1 MSGAAAIFMVIQPIA
16 VCAGSQRDCT
26 AFRQQRYSGRAS
38 AWLLIE
44 ALGIWM
50 RVAMIMSLFTGVLL
64 GQKGYSVKEI
74 RDGLYFL
81 TDGAYN
87 TMFLVTNEG
96 VIAIDALPTLGQRQ
110 LDAIHEVTDKPVR
123 YLIYSHEHTDHIGAA
138 SLFPSSVK
146 IIAQEQTAAILK
158 RRNDPRRPVPS
169 ITFRERYTVELG
181 GQKLELVYPGPNHQT
196 GNSIIWAP
204 RQKTLMLVD
213 IIYPGYMPY
222 KNLGIVEDVP
232 GYIDV
237 HRKVLAYDFD
247 TFVGGHVGEAG
258 TRADVETSLEFVTQ
272 LQSVAS
278 RLMGET
284 PFPAF
289 LARHPGPD
297 KWDLHN
303 EYEKALVDACAAE
316 LRPLWE
322 KRLKDTETYLKDN
335 CWAMIEAITVQ
346 TPPLSAGSAKKP

>member
-1 MSGAAAIFMVIQPIA
+1 
-16 VCAGSQRDCT
+16 
-26 AFRQQRYSGRAS
+26 
-38 AWLLIE
+38 
-44 ALGIWM
+44 
-50 RVAMIMSLFTGVLL
+50 
-64 GQKGYSVKEI
+64 
-74 RDGLYFL
+74 
-81 TDGAYN
+81 
-87 TMFLVTNEG
+87 
-96 VIAIDALPTLGQRQ
+96 
-110 LDAIHEVTDKPVR
+110 
-123 YLIYSHEHTDHIGAA
+123 
-138 SLFPSSVK
+138 
-146 IIAQEQTAAILK
+146 
-158 RRNDPRRPVPS
+158 
-169 ITFRERYTVELG
+169 
-181 GQKLELVYPGPNHQT
+181 
-196 GNSIIWAP
+196 
-204 RQKTLMLVD
+204 
-213 IIYPGYMPY
+213 MPY

-247 TFVGGHVGEAG
+247 TFVGGHVGGAG

-346 TPPLSAGSAKKP
+346 TPPLSAGSGKKP

>member
-1 MSGAAAIFMVIQPIA
+1 
-16 VCAGSQRDCT
+16 
-26 AFRQQRYSGRAS
+26 
-38 AWLLIE
+38 
-44 ALGIWM
+44 M
-50 RVAMIMSLFTGVLL
+50 RVAMIMSLLTGVLL

-181 GQKLELVYPGPNHQT
+181 ARSWSLCIQDRIT
-196 GNSIIWAP
+196 
-204 RQKTLMLVD
+204 R
-213 IIYPGYMPY
+213 
-222 KNLGIVEDVP
+222 
-232 GYIDV
+232 
-237 HRKVLAYDFD
+237 LA
-247 TFVGGHVGEAG
+247 T
-258 TRADVETSLEFVTQ
+258 
-272 LQSVAS
+272 AS
-278 RLMGET
+278 SGR
-284 PFPAF
+284 
-289 LARHPGPD
+289 RD
-297 KWDLHN
+297 KRRS
-303 EYEKALVDACAAE
+303 C
-316 LRPLWE
+316 
-322 KRLKDTETYLKDN
+322 
-335 CWAMIEAITVQ
+335 
-346 TPPLSAGSAKKP
+346 S